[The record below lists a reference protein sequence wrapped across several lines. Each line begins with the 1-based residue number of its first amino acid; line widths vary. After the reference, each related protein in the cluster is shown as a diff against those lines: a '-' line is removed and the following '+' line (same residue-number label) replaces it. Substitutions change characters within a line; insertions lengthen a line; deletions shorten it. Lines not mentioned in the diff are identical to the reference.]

1 MGDLITVAEVEGQK
15 AAFVASLLESHGLNV
30 FIENENTSNMLPY
43 LAILAKIRVPKDQV
57 TKAQEV
63 LQAIPPESEDPEAVE
78 LDD

>member
-1 MGDLITVAEVEGQK
+1 
-15 AAFVASLLESHGLNV
+15 
-30 FIENENTSNMLPY
+30 MLPY
-43 LAILAKIRVPKDQV
+43 LAILAKIRVPKYQV

>member
-1 MGDLITVAEVEGQK
+1 
-15 AAFVASLLESHGLNV
+15 
-30 FIENENTSNMLPY
+30 MLPY

-63 LQAIPPESEDPEAVE
+63 LQAIPPESEDPEAIE